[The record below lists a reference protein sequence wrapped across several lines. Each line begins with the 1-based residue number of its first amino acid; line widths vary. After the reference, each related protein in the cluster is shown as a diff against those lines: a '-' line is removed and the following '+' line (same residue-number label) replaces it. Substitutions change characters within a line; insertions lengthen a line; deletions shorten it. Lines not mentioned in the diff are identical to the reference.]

1 MLKFDY
7 IWPLITQVY
16 SCGDSNIPLRGVK
29 YLSCL
34 IRNSGDKIALEVLAS
49 NLTDL

>member
-7 IWPLITQVY
+7 ILPLITQVY

-34 IRNSGDKIALEVLAS
+34 RRNTRDQISEA
-49 NLTDL
+49 